1 MKQWKKLPNL
11 GLYCYYP
18 NPIAVEKIAQNTD
31 RQDIYKAMLV
41 ALGLAIAVAWYFYLS
56 KFDGQITGFFR
67 IGSVLPLSPL
77 LNPAETLIYQGELG
91 YDGQQ
96 FLTIALDPGLQNQD
110 SIAALDHPSYRY
122 RRILYPL
129 LGYLL
134 GLGNPVLIPWALVV
148 INILA
153 IAVCTGL
160 TAVYFQSQKQK
171 TIGALA
177 VLAIPGIWMVLFL
190 STADLLASV
199 FSLGAVVC
207 QQIFP
212 PHQSK
217 KWWLVPILLALAL
230 LTRETSLIIWLA
242 IALTLVQNRQWR
254 SMVAL
259 LLSLIP
265 LTLWF
270 GYIRWRQL
278 PGGSGTGNFGWPLVG
293 IGEKFQSLIQAGP
306 TGNNIYEAY
315 LWLLLLLTLA
325 LLIWLTLPRRQ
336 SNRTLAYG
344 GWLYGGLFL
353 VASFY
358 ILNYYLN
365 YSRVFLDL
373 FLLTILAMAQTSR
386 WISGLYLAIASLG
399 SVTFLLLKS

>member
-1 MKQWKKLPNL
+1 MGKLPNP
-11 GLYCYYP
+11 GCCCYHSH
-18 NPIAVEKIAQNTD
+18 PIAVDNISPQVSHKT
-31 RQDIYKAMLV
+31 KFPVGPMLV
-41 ALGLAIAVAWYFYLS
+41 ALGLAIAVAGYFYWG
-56 KFDGQITGFFR
+56 KFNGQITGFFR

-77 LNPAETLIYQGELG
+77 LNPAEILIYQGELG

-96 FLTIALDPGLQNQD
+96 FLTIALDPGLQND
-110 SIAALDHPSYRY
+110 GSIAALDHPSYRY

-129 LGYLL
+129 LGYIL
-134 GLGNPVLIPWALVV
+134 GFGNPELIPWALVL

-160 TAVYFQSQKQK
+160 TALYQKQK

-177 VLAIPGIWMVLFL
+177 VLAIPGVWMVLFL
-190 STADLLASV
+190 STADLLSSV

-207 QQIFP
+207 QTIFP

-217 KWWLVPILLALAL
+217 KWWLVPFLLALGL
-230 LTRETSLIIWLA
+230 LTRETTLIIWLA
-242 IALTLVQNRQWR
+242 IALTLGQNRQWR
-254 SMVAL
+254 SMGAL

-265 LTLWF
+265 LTLWL

-293 IGEKFQSLIQAGP
+293 IGEKFQSLIQAGL

-325 LLIWLTLPRRQ
+325 LLIWLTLSLPQ
-336 SNRTLAYG
+336 SNVTLTYG
-344 GWLYGGLFL
+344 GWLYGGLLL

-365 YSRVFLDL
+365 YSRVFLDV
-373 FLLTILAMAQTSR
+373 FLLTILAMAPTSKLIR
-386 WISGLYLAIASLG
+386 WPYVAIASLG
-399 SVTFLLLKS
+399 SLTFLLLKS

>member
-1 MKQWKKLPNL
+1 MGKLTHP
-11 GLYCYYP
+11 GCCCYYP
-18 NPIAVEKIAQNTD
+18 TPIAVEKIAQNIGRKD
-31 RQDIYKAMLV
+31 VYQAMLV
-41 ALGLAIAVAWYFYLS
+41 ALGLAIAVASYFYWV

-77 LNPAETLIYQGELG
+77 LNPAEILIYQGELG

-96 FLTIALDPGLQNQD
+96 FLTIALDPGLQND
-110 SIAALDHPSYRY
+110 GSMAALDHPSYRY

-134 GLGNPVLIPWALVV
+134 GWGNPALIPWALVL

-160 TAVYFQSQKQK
+160 TAIYLQHGKYMGTQ
-171 TIGALA
+171 ALA
-177 VLAIPGIWMVLFL
+177 VLAIPGVWMVLFL

-207 QQIFP
+207 QAIFP
-212 PHQSK
+212 PHQNK
-217 KWWLVPILLALAL
+217 KWWLVPFLLAWGL
-230 LTRETSLIIWLA
+230 LTRETTLIIWLA
-242 IALTLVQNRQWR
+242 IALALVQKRQWR
-254 SMVAL
+254 SMGVL
-259 LLSLIP
+259 LLSLLP
-265 LTLWF
+265 LTLWL

-293 IGEKFQSLIQAGP
+293 IGEKVQNLIQ
-306 TGNNIYEAY
+306 TGLTANNIYEAF
-315 LWLLLLLTLA
+315 LWFLLLFTLA
-325 LLIWLTLPRRQ
+325 LLVWLTRPQHRD
-336 SNRTLAYG
+336 NVTLTYG
-344 GWLYGGLFL
+344 GWLYGGLLL

-365 YSRVFLDL
+365 YSRVFLDV
-373 FLLTILAMAQTSR
+373 FLLTILAMASTSR
-386 WISGLYLAIASLG
+386 LIRWLYLAIAGLG

>member
-1 MKQWKKLPNL
+1 
-11 GLYCYYP
+11 
-18 NPIAVEKIAQNTD
+18 
-31 RQDIYKAMLV
+31 MLV
-41 ALGLAIAVAWYFYLS
+41 ALGLAIAVAGYFYWG
-56 KFDGQITGFFR
+56 KFNGQITGFFR

-77 LNPAETLIYQGELG
+77 LNPAEILIYQGELG

-96 FLTIALDPGLQNQD
+96 FLTIALDPGLQND
-110 SIAALDHPSYRY
+110 GSIAALDHPSYRY

-134 GLGNPVLIPWALVV
+134 GFGNPELIPWALVL

-160 TAVYFQSQKQK
+160 TALYFQYQKQK

-177 VLAIPGIWMVLFL
+177 VLAIPGVWMVLFL

-207 QQIFP
+207 QTIFP
-212 PHQSK
+212 PHQNK
-217 KWWLVPILLALAL
+217 KWWLMPTLLALAL
-230 LTRETSLIIWLA
+230 LTRETTLIIWLA
-242 IALTLVQNRQWR
+242 IALTLGQNRQWR
-254 SMVAL
+254 LMGSL

-265 LTLWF
+265 LTLWL

-293 IGEKFQSLIQAGP
+293 IGEKFQSLIQAGL
-306 TGNNIYEAY
+306 TGNNLYEAF
-315 LWLLLLLTLA
+315 LWFLLLFTLA
-325 LLIWLTLPRRQ
+325 LLVWLTLPQRRG
-336 SNRTLAYG
+336 NITLTYG
-344 GWLYGGLFL
+344 GWLYGGLLL

-365 YSRVFLDL
+365 YSRVFLDV
-373 FLLTILAMAQTSR
+373 FLLTILAMAPTSKLIR
-386 WISGLYLAIASLG
+386 WPYVAIASLG
-399 SVTFLLLKS
+399 SLTFLLLKS

>member
-1 MKQWKKLPNL
+1 MGKLINS
-11 GLYCYYP
+11 GCCRYYP
-18 NPIAVEKIAQNTD
+18 NPIAVDNISPQVSHKT
-31 RQDIYKAMLV
+31 KFPFGPMLV
-41 ALGLAIAVAWYFYLS
+41 ALGLAIAVASYFYWA

-96 FLTIALDPGLQNQD
+96 FLTIALDPGLQND
-110 SIAALDHPSYRY
+110 GSIAALDHPSYRY

-134 GLGNPVLIPWALVV
+134 GLGNPVLIPWALML

-160 TAVYFQSQKQK
+160 TAIYLQHGKYLGTQ
-171 TIGALA
+171 ALA
-177 VLAIPGIWMVLFL
+177 LLAIPGVWMVLFL

-207 QQIFP
+207 QAIFP
-212 PHQSK
+212 PYQNK
-217 KWWLVPILLALAL
+217 KWWLVPFLLAWGL
-230 LTRETSLIIWLA
+230 LTRETTLIIWLA
-242 IALTLVQNRQWR
+242 IALTLVKKRQWR
-254 SMVAL
+254 SIGAL
-259 LLSLIP
+259 FLSLVPMI
-265 LTLWF
+265 LWL
-270 GYIRWRQL
+270 GYIQGRQL

-293 IGEKFQSLIQAGP
+293 ICEKFHSLMQGGLN
-306 TGNNIYEAY
+306 GNNVYEGY
-315 LWLLLLLTLA
+315 LWCLLWLTFA
-325 LLIWLTLPRRQ
+325 LLVWFTRPPRQ
-336 SNRTLAYG
+336 SPKTLTYAG
-344 GWLYGGLFL
+344 GLYGGLLL

-365 YSRVFLDL
+365 YSRVFLDV
-373 FLLTILAMAQTSR
+373 FLLTILAMAPTSR
-386 WISGLYLAIASLG
+386 LIRWTYLAIAGLG
-399 SVTFLLLKS
+399 SITFLLLKS